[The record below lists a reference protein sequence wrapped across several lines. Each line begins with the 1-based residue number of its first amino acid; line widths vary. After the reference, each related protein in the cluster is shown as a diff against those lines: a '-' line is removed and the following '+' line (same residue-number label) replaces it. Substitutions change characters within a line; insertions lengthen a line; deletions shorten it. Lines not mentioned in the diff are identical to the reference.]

1 MFTENPNQLIRRRQ
15 FSFEMLQAIEL
26 LSLPN
31 KGGHTLKEIAD
42 ICGVNEKTLRRWR
55 AEENFQKEIQKRVLQ
70 SVNEM
75 LADVMDATVARAVDG
90 SGKHAELVLKS
101 LGILKDQ
108 HNIVATQ
115 VAEDYRSNEAIERE
129 IEELKRELA
138 KFDE

>member
-1 MFTENPNQLIRRRQ
+1 MFAESPNLLIRRREY
-15 FSFEMLQAIEL
+15 SYEMLQAIEL

-31 KGGHTLKEIAD
+31 KGGHTLKEIAE

-55 AEENFQKEIQKRVLQ
+55 AEENFQKEIQRRVLQ

-115 VAEDYRSNEAIERE
+115 AEYDPRSNEAIERE